1 MDKNIKA
8 GRYSRIA
15 NQLEELL
22 KKPGNTLSKMA
33 TIAAVL
39 HHKMDYFFWTG
50 FYLMDNTELVAGP
63 YQGPVACQLLQ
74 KNQGVCWSAVN
85 KKETVI
91 VPNVHDFPG
100 HIACDGRSNS
110 EIVVPVF
117 NKQQQITAVLDVDS
131 KVLNSFDET
140 DKEGLEKIVG
150 MIYR

>member
-50 FYLMDNTELVAGP
+50 FYLMDNTELVAVP